1 MHPHNFK
8 NIIDFAF
15 LCLHGTKGEDGA
27 IQGLLEWCNIPY
39 SGTHILGSAINID
52 KGIQKKLICQSLIND
67 DIPDNLLKYELL
79 PFNNW
84 QSLKDK
90 NFLYNKLKKKLGLPF
105 VVKSCRQGSSIGVK
119 IIRSEED
126 FEILVNSCF
135 FITKIDSSY
144 WNTLEVS
151 AKINFI
157 STKIIDIRYGIGM
170 PLYVTN
176 NALNNDLISSF
187 EAKPKQ
193 NTIKQPG
200 LPRIIYKN
208 LELINFLDSYFKSN
222 DGHLF
227 LTSKNFEKEVLFEPF
242 IEGREFSCIMIED
255 KEGAPLVLP
264 PTELISLDNN
274 LKSSSNPSFDY
285 RAKYLPGITSK
296 STPMDIS
303 YIQFFENC

>member
-1 MHPHNFK
+1 MHKRKPLIKFKLQCYRITIIKINEKSLIKVGIFFGGTSREREISFVGGRTVYDRLDRGLFEPIPIFIDSLGNFIVLNWQYLYKGAIRDFYPPDSIYHGPGNLYIESYKNLSKSQLDAWIDKIGTIVHPHNFK

-151 AKINFI
+151 AKIN
-157 STKIIDIRYGIGM
+157 
-170 PLYVTN
+170 LLV
-176 NALNNDLISSF
+176 
-187 EAKPKQ
+187 PK
-193 NTIKQPG
+193 
-200 LPRIIYKN
+200 L
-208 LELINFLDSYFKSN
+208 
-222 DGHLF
+222 
-227 LTSKNFEKEVLFEPF
+227 
-242 IEGREFSCIMIED
+242 
-255 KEGAPLVLP
+255 
-264 PTELISLDNN
+264 
-274 LKSSSNPSFDY
+274 
-285 RAKYLPGITSK
+285 
-296 STPMDIS
+296 
-303 YIQFFENC
+303 

>member
-1 MHPHNFK
+1 MKPSLNK
-8 NIIDFAF
+8 I
-15 LCLHGTKGEDGA
+15 
-27 IQGLLEWCNIPY
+27 LL
-39 SGTHILGSAINID
+39 
-52 KGIQKKLICQSLIND
+52 
-67 DIPDNLLKYELL
+67 
-79 PFNNW
+79 
-84 QSLKDK
+84 
-90 NFLYNKLKKKLGLPF
+90 
-105 VVKSCRQGSSIGVK
+105 
-119 IIRSEED
+119 
-126 FEILVNSCF
+126 
-135 FITKIDSSY
+135 
-144 WNTLEVS
+144 
-151 AKINFI
+151 
-157 STKIIDIRYGIGM
+157 
-170 PLYVTN
+170 
-176 NALNNDLISSF
+176 
-187 EAKPKQ
+187 
-193 NTIKQPG
+193 KQPG

-303 YIQFFENC
+303 YIQFLKIAEKCKNIFEKLYCNIYARIDGFLTKEGYILLNDPNYYFGNESFFFFVSPVCRTRVYSHTISYIYN